1 MSNNE
6 AAIRKL
12 YEVLLAGEFAAC
24 YRLID
29 ESSMAPTTGDRVAI
43 ARLIAAEMGHFE
55 VLADQIRADGGDPD
69 DAVVR
74 HTRVFDEYH
83 RVTMP
88 SSWLEVLVK
97 MHVGDGLAADFYAEM
112 ADAMPEEVRPV
123 MRSVMAETR
132 SSQFAVDQV
141 RAAVAADPAI
151 ASPLALWGRRLL
163 GEAIT
168 HMQWVLAE
176 EDEVMT
182 LLFDGPATLQNAAD
196 FFDNMATRHGQ
207 RMADLSLA

>member
-1 MSNNE
+1 MSNNA

-24 YRLID
+24 SRLMD
-29 ESSMAPTTGDRVAI
+29 ESSMAPTLADRLAI
-43 ARLIAAEMGHFE
+43 ARLIASEMGHYE
-55 VLADQIRADGGDPD
+55 VLAEQITVSGGNPES
-69 DAVVR
+69 ALTA
-74 HTRVFDEYH
+74 HHRVFDEYH

-88 SSWLEVLVK
+88 TSWLEVLVK
-97 MHVGDGLAADFYAEM
+97 MHVGDGLAADFYAEV
-112 ADAMPEEVRPV
+112 ADMMPEEVRPT
-123 MRSVMAETR
+123 MRSVMAETG

-141 RAAVAADPAI
+141 RAAVADNPAV

-176 EDEVMT
+176 EEDVMT
-182 LLFDGPATLQNAAD
+182 LLFDGNATLANAAG
-196 FFDNMATRHGQ
+196 FFDNMAARHAQ
-207 RMADLSLA
+207 RMADLNLA